1 MTNKKFIVKVSLA
14 VLLFG
19 LLLPS
24 AALAKKTRL
33 VAVSADVVEISGTMQ
48 SVKGFSWNQLFDFE
62 EASIPGIL
70 SLGEF
75 ERKTAVTTRLRLM
88 ETEGRAQVLSN
99 PKIVTSSGNSAKIT
113 VGGKVPIPIVNN
125 QGVGSQLE
133 EYGILLNVLP
143 TIIPERNNII
153 DLQVRLSVSTVDY
166 SRTVV
171 IGTATAPSFTNR
183 DVETHV
189 EINSGETLVIGG
201 LKSSARNVSEDRV
214 PFLGRI
220 PLLGLLFKNKDVT
233 EEQRSLFLFI
243 TVEIVE

>member
-1 MTNKKFIVKVSLA
+1 MGKKFITKTTLL

-19 LLLPS
+19 ILAPGT
-24 AALAKKTRL
+24 ALAKKTRL

-48 SVKGFSWNQLFDFE
+48 SVKGFAWNQLFDFE
-62 EASIPGIL
+62 EAEIPGIL

-75 ERKTAVTTRLRLM
+75 QRKTAVTTRLRLM

-99 PKIVTSSGNSAKIT
+99 PKIVTSSGNSAKIS
-113 VGGKVPIPIVNN
+113 VGGKVPIPVVNN
-125 QGVGSQLE
+125 QGVGSQME
-133 EYGILLNVLP
+133 DYGILLNVLP

-153 DLQVRLSVSTVDY
+153 DLQVQLAVSTVDY

-189 EINSGETLVIGG
+189 ELNSGETLVIGG

-214 PFLGRI
+214 PFLGRL
-220 PLLGLLFKNKDVT
+220 PLIGLLFKNKDVT

>member
-1 MTNKKFIVKVSLA
+1 MTNNIFSKGICLA
-14 VLLFG
+14 VILTG
-19 LLLPS
+19 LLVPS
-24 AALAKKTRL
+24 AADAKKTRL
-33 VAVSADVVEISGTMQ
+33 VAVSADVVEISGTLQ
-48 SVKGFSWNQLFDFE
+48 NVKGFSWNQLFDFE
-62 EASIPGIL
+62 EATIPGIL

-99 PKIVTSSGNSAKIT
+99 PKIVTSSGSPAKIT
-113 VGGKVPIPIVNN
+113 VGGKIPIPIVNN
-125 QGVGSQLE
+125 QGVGSQME
-133 EYGILLNVLP
+133 DYGILLNVLP

-153 DLQVRLSVSTVDY
+153 DLQVQLSVSTVDF

-171 IGTATAPSFTNR
+171 IGTATTPSFTNR

-189 EINSGETLVIGG
+189 ELNSGETLVIGG

-214 PFLGRI
+214 PFLGRL
-220 PLLGLLFKNKDVT
+220 PLIGLLFKNKDVT

>member
-1 MTNKKFIVKVSLA
+1 MNIKLITKVSLA
-14 VLLFG
+14 VLL
-19 LLLPS
+19 LSVLLPS
-24 AALAKKTRL
+24 GAWAKKTRL

-62 EASIPGIL
+62 EATIEGIL

-99 PKIVTSSGNSAKIT
+99 PKIVTAPGNSAKIT
-113 VGGKVPIPIVNN
+113 VGGKIPIPIVNN

-153 DLQVRLSVSTVDY
+153 DLQVQLSVSTVDY

-183 DVETHV
+183 DLETHV
-189 EINSGETLVIGG
+189 ELNSGETLVIGG

-220 PLLGLLFKNKDVT
+220 PLIGLLFKNKDVT

>member
-1 MTNKKFIVKVSLA
+1 MNKKLIAKTALL
-14 VLLFG
+14 VLLSG
-19 LLLPS
+19 TLLPS
-24 AALAKKTRL
+24 AAHAKKTRL

-48 SVKGFSWNQLFDFE
+48 NVKGFAWNQLFDFE

-75 ERKTAVTTRLRLM
+75 QRKTAVTTRLRLM

-99 PKIVTSSGNSAKIT
+99 PKIVTSSGNSAKIS
-113 VGGKVPIPIVNN
+113 VGGKVPIPVVNN
-125 QGVGSQLE
+125 QGVGSQME
-133 EYGILLNVLP
+133 DYGILLNVLP

-153 DLQVRLSVSTVDY
+153 DLQVQLAVSTVDY

-189 EINSGETLVIGG
+189 ELNSGETLVIGG

-214 PFLGRI
+214 PFLGRL
-220 PLLGLLFKNKDVT
+220 PLLGLLFKSKDVT

>member
-1 MTNKKFIVKVSLA
+1 MNMKLSVKISLA
-14 VLLFG
+14 VLL
-19 LLLPS
+19 
-24 AALAKKTRL
+24 AAVLGVVPAHAKKTQL
-33 VAVSADVVEISGTMQ
+33 VAVSADVVEIGGTMQ
-48 SVKGFSWNQLFDFE
+48 SVKGFAWNQLFDFE
-62 EASIPGIL
+62 EAEIPGIL

-75 ERKTAVTTRLRLM
+75 QRKTAVATRLRLM

-99 PKIVTSSGNSAKIT
+99 PKIVTSSGNSAKIS
-113 VGGKVPIPIVNN
+113 VGGKVPIPVVNN
-125 QGVGSQLE
+125 QGVGSQME
-133 EYGILLNVLP
+133 DYGILLNVLP
-143 TIIPERNNII
+143 TIIPERNDII
-153 DLQVRLSVSTVDY
+153 DLQVQLAVSTVDY

-189 EINSGETLVIGG
+189 ELNSGETLVIGG

-214 PFLGRI
+214 PFLGRL
-220 PLLGLLFKNKDVT
+220 PLIGLLFKSKDVT

>member
-1 MTNKKFIVKVSLA
+1 MNTKFITKLSLV
-14 VLLFG
+14 VLLAG
-19 LLLPS
+19 VLAPVP
-24 AALAKKTRL
+24 AHAKKTRL

-48 SVKGFSWNQLFDFE
+48 SVKGFAWNQLFDFE
-62 EASIPGIL
+62 EAEIPGIL

-75 ERKTAVTTRLRLM
+75 QRKTAVTTRLRLM

-99 PKIVTSSGNSAKIT
+99 PKIVTSSGNSAKIS
-113 VGGKVPIPIVNN
+113 VGGKVPIPVVNN
-125 QGVGSQLE
+125 QGVGSQME
-133 EYGILLNVLP
+133 DYGILLNVLP

-153 DLQVRLSVSTVDY
+153 DLQVQLAVSTVDY

-189 EINSGETLVIGG
+189 ELNSGETLVIGG

-214 PFLGRI
+214 PFLGRL
-220 PLLGLLFKNKDVT
+220 PLIGLLFKSKDVT

>member
-1 MTNKKFIVKVSLA
+1 MTNRKITYAVAGAVFLLSMLA
-14 VLLFG
+14 
-19 LLLPS
+19 PS
-24 AALAKKTRL
+24 GVQAKKTRL
-33 VAVSADVVEISGTMQ
+33 VAVSADVVEISG
-48 SVKGFSWNQLFDFE
+48 SLHFE
-62 EASIPGIL
+62 EATIPGIL

-75 ERKTAVTTRLRLM
+75 QRKTAVTTRLRLM

-99 PKIVTSSGNSAKIT
+99 PKIVTASGNQARIT
-113 VGGKVPIPIVNN
+113 VGGRVPIPVVNN

-133 EYGILLNVLP
+133 DYGILLNVLP

-153 DLQVRLSVSTVDY
+153 DVSVQLEVSTVDY

-183 DVETHV
+183 SVETHV
-189 EINSGETLVIGG
+189 ELNSGETLVIGG

-220 PLLGLLFKNKDVT
+220 PLIGLLFKNKDVT

>member
-1 MTNKKFIVKVSLA
+1 MNKKLLTRISLL
-14 VLLFG
+14 VLLSG
-19 LLLPS
+19 ALLPS
-24 AALAKKTRL
+24 TAQAKKTRL

-48 SVKGFSWNQLFDFE
+48 SVKGFAWNQLFDFE

-75 ERKTAVTTRLRLM
+75 QRKTAVTTRLRLM

-99 PKIVTSSGNSAKIT
+99 PKIVTSSGNSAKIS
-113 VGGKVPIPIVNN
+113 VGGKVPIPVVNN
-125 QGVGSQLE
+125 QGVGSQME
-133 EYGILLNVLP
+133 DYGILLNVLP

-153 DLQVRLSVSTVDY
+153 DLQVQLAVSTVDY

-189 EINSGETLVIGG
+189 ELNSGETLVIGG

-214 PFLGRI
+214 PFLGRL

>member
-1 MTNKKFIVKVSLA
+1 MINTKFITKVSLA
-14 VLLFG
+14 ALLGLVLLPGF
-19 LLLPS
+19 
-24 AALAKKTRL
+24 AQAKKTRL
-33 VAVSADVVEISGTMQ
+33 VAVSADVVEISGTSQ
-48 SVKGFSWNQLFDFE
+48 NVKGFNWNQLFDFE
-62 EASIPGIL
+62 EATIPGIL

-99 PKIVTSSGNSAKIT
+99 PKVVTSTGNAAKIS
-113 VGGKVPIPIVNN
+113 VGGKIPIPVVNN

-153 DLQVRLSVSTVDY
+153 DLQVQLQVSTVDY

-171 IGTATAPSFTNR
+171 IGTASAPSFTNR
-183 DVETHV
+183 EVETHV
-189 EINSGETLVIGG
+189 ELNSGETLVIGG
-201 LKSSARNVSEDRV
+201 LKSSARNVAEDRV
-214 PFLGRI
+214 PFLGRL
-220 PLLGLLFKNKDVT
+220 PLLGLLFKTKDVT

-243 TVEIVE
+243 TVEVVE

>member
-1 MTNKKFIVKVSLA
+1 MTNRKITYAVAGAVFLLSMLA
-14 VLLFG
+14 
-19 LLLPS
+19 PS
-24 AALAKKTRL
+24 GVQAKKTRL
-33 VAVSADVVEISGTMQ
+33 VAVSADVVEISGSLQ

-62 EASIPGIL
+62 EATIPGIL

-75 ERKTAVTTRLRLM
+75 QRKTAVTTRLRLM

-99 PKIVTSSGNSAKIT
+99 PKIVTASGNQARIT
-113 VGGKVPIPIVNN
+113 VGGRVPIPVVNN

-133 EYGILLNVLP
+133 
-143 TIIPERNNII
+143 
-153 DLQVRLSVSTVDY
+153 VSTVDY

-183 DVETHV
+183 SVETHV
-189 EINSGETLVIGG
+189 ELNSGETLVIGG

-220 PLLGLLFKNKDVT
+220 PLIGLLFKNKDVT

>member
-1 MTNKKFIVKVSLA
+1 MNKKFITKISLA
-14 VLLFG
+14 VLLLGVLF
-19 LLLPS
+19 P
-24 AALAKKTRL
+24 AVAHAKKTRL
-33 VAVSADVVEISGTMQ
+33 VAVSADVVEISGTLQ
-48 SVKGFSWNQLFDFE
+48 TVKGFAWNQLFDFE
-62 EASIPGIL
+62 EATIKGIL
-70 SLGEF
+70 SFGEF

-99 PKIVTSSGNSAKIT
+99 PKIVTSSGNAAKIT
-113 VGGKVPIPIVNN
+113 VGGKVPIPVVNN

-153 DLQVRLSVSTVDY
+153 DLQVQLSVSTVDY

-171 IGTATAPSFTNR
+171 IGTASAPSFTNR

-189 EINSGETLVIGG
+189 ELNSGETLVIGG
-201 LKSSARNVSEDRV
+201 LKSSSRNVSEDRV
-214 PFLGRI
+214 PFLGRL
-220 PLLGLLFKNKDVT
+220 PLIGLLFKNKDVT

>member
-1 MTNKKFIVKVSLA
+1 MNTKFITKVSLA
-14 VLLFG
+14 VLLAG
-19 LLLPS
+19 VLGIMP
-24 AALAKKTRL
+24 AHAKKTRL
-33 VAVSADVVEISGTMQ
+33 VAVSADVGEIGGTMQ
-48 SVKGFSWNQLFDFE
+48 SVKGFAWNQLFDFE
-62 EASIPGIL
+62 EAEIPGIL

-75 ERKTAVTTRLRLM
+75 QRKTAVTTRLRLM

-99 PKIVTSSGNSAKIT
+99 PKIVTSSGSSAKIS
-113 VGGKVPIPIVNN
+113 VGGKVPIPVVNN
-125 QGVGSQLE
+125 QGVGSQME
-133 EYGILLNVLP
+133 DYGILLNVLP

-153 DLQVRLSVSTVDY
+153 DLQVQLAVSTVDY

-189 EINSGETLVIGG
+189 ELNSGETLVIGG

-214 PFLGRI
+214 PFLGRL
-220 PLLGLLFKNKDVT
+220 PLIGLLFKSKDVT

>member
-1 MTNKKFIVKVSLA
+1 MTNNIFSKGICLA
-14 VLLFG
+14 VVLTG
-19 LLLPS
+19 LLVPS
-24 AALAKKTRL
+24 VAQAKKTRL
-33 VAVSADVVEISGTMQ
+33 VAVSADVVEISGTLQ

-62 EASIPGIL
+62 EAKIPGIL

-99 PKIVTSSGNSAKIT
+99 PKIVTSSGSPAKIT
-113 VGGKVPIPIVNN
+113 VGGKIPIPVVNN
-125 QGVGSQLE
+125 QGVGSQME
-133 EYGILLNVLP
+133 DYGILLNVLP

-153 DLQVRLSVSTVDY
+153 DLQVQLSVSTVDF

-171 IGTATAPSFTNR
+171 IGTATTPSFTNR

-189 EINSGETLVIGG
+189 ELNSGETLVIGG

-214 PFLGRI
+214 PFLGRL
-220 PLLGLLFKNKDVT
+220 PLIGLLFKNRDVT

>member
-1 MTNKKFIVKVSLA
+1 MNIKFIKNVSMVVFLA
-14 VLLFG
+14 GVLAP
-19 LLLPS
+19 LP
-24 AALAKKTRL
+24 AHAKKTRL
-33 VAVSADVVEISGTMQ
+33 VAVSADVVEIGGTMQ
-48 SVKGFSWNQLFDFE
+48 SVKGFAWNQLFDFE
-62 EASIPGIL
+62 ESEIPGIL

-75 ERKTAVTTRLRLM
+75 QRKTAVTTRLRLM

-99 PKIVTSSGNSAKIT
+99 PKIVTSSGNSAKIS
-113 VGGKVPIPIVNN
+113 VGGKVPIPVVNN
-125 QGVGSQLE
+125 QGVGSQME
-133 EYGILLNVLP
+133 DYGILLNVLP

-153 DLQVRLSVSTVDY
+153 DLQVQLAVSTVDY

-189 EINSGETLVIGG
+189 ELNSGETLVIGG

-214 PFLGRI
+214 PFLGRL
-220 PLLGLLFKNKDVT
+220 PLLGLLFKSKDVT

>member
-125 QGVGSQLE
+125 QVVGSQLE

-153 DLQVRLSVSTVDY
+153 DLQVQLSVSTVDY

>member
-1 MTNKKFIVKVSLA
+1 MNTKFITKVSLV
-14 VLLFG
+14 VLLAG
-19 LLLPS
+19 LLLP
-24 AALAKKTRL
+24 ATAQAKKTRL
-33 VAVSADVVEISGTMQ
+33 VAVSADVVEIGGTMQ
-48 SVKGFSWNQLFDFE
+48 SVKGFAWNQLFDFE
-62 EASIPGIL
+62 EAEIPGIL

-75 ERKTAVTTRLRLM
+75 QRKTAVTTRLRLM

-99 PKIVTSSGNSAKIT
+99 PKIVTSSGNSAKIS
-113 VGGKVPIPIVNN
+113 VGGKVPIPVVNN
-125 QGVGSQLE
+125 QGVGSQME
-133 EYGILLNVLP
+133 DYGILLNVLP

-153 DLQVRLSVSTVDY
+153 DLQVQLAVSTVDY

-189 EINSGETLVIGG
+189 ELNSGETLVIGG

-214 PFLGRI
+214 PFLGRL
-220 PLLGLLFKNKDVT
+220 PLIGLLFKSKDVT

>member
-1 MTNKKFIVKVSLA
+1 MNKNSIAKISLF
-14 VLLFG
+14 VLLSG
-19 LLLPS
+19 ALLPS
-24 AALAKKTRL
+24 VAHAKKTRL
-33 VAVSADVVEISGTMQ
+33 VAVSADVVEIGGTMQ
-48 SVKGFSWNQLFDFE
+48 SVKGFAWNQLFDFE

-75 ERKTAVTTRLRLM
+75 QRKTAVTTRLRLM

-99 PKIVTSSGNSAKIT
+99 PKIVTSSGNSAKIS
-113 VGGKVPIPIVNN
+113 VGGKVPIPVVNN
-125 QGVGSQLE
+125 QGVGSQME
-133 EYGILLNVLP
+133 DYGILLNVLP

-153 DLQVRLSVSTVDY
+153 DLQVQLAVSTVDY

-189 EINSGETLVIGG
+189 ELNSGETLVIGG

-214 PFLGRI
+214 PFLGRL
-220 PLLGLLFKNKDVT
+220 PLLGLLFKSKDVT

>member
-1 MTNKKFIVKVSLA
+1 MNKKLLTRISLL
-14 VLLFG
+14 VLLSG
-19 LLLPS
+19 ALLPS
-24 AALAKKTRL
+24 TAQAKKTRL

-48 SVKGFSWNQLFDFE
+48 NVKGFAWNQLFDFE

-75 ERKTAVTTRLRLM
+75 QRKTAVTTRLRLM

-99 PKIVTSSGNSAKIT
+99 PKIVTSSGNSAKIS
-113 VGGKVPIPIVNN
+113 VGGKVPIPVVNN
-125 QGVGSQLE
+125 QGVGSQME
-133 EYGILLNVLP
+133 DYGILLNVLP

-153 DLQVRLSVSTVDY
+153 DLQVQLAVSTVDY

-189 EINSGETLVIGG
+189 ELNSGETLVIGG

-214 PFLGRI
+214 PFLGRL
-220 PLLGLLFKNKDVT
+220 PLLGLLFKSKDVT

>member
-1 MTNKKFIVKVSLA
+1 MNTKFIKKLVA
-14 VLLFG
+14 VG
-19 LLLPS
+19 LLSGVLMPAS
-24 AALAKKTRL
+24 VHAAKTRL
-33 VAVSADVVEISGTMQ
+33 VAVSADVVEIGGTMQ
-48 SVKGFSWNQLFDFE
+48 SVKGFAWNQLFDFE
-62 EASIPGIL
+62 EATIPGIL

-75 ERKTAVTTRLRLM
+75 QRKTAVATRLRLM

-99 PKIVTSSGNSAKIT
+99 PKIVTASGNSAKIS

-133 EYGILLNVLP
+133 DYGILLNVLP
-143 TIIPERNNII
+143 TIVPERNNII
-153 DLQVRLSVSTVDY
+153 DLQVQLAVSTVDY

-189 EINSGETLVIGG
+189 ELNSGETLVIGG

-214 PFLGRI
+214 PFLGRL
-220 PLLGLLFKNKDVT
+220 PLIGLLFKSKDVS

>member
-1 MTNKKFIVKVSLA
+1 MINTKFIAKASVV
-14 VLLFG
+14 VLLLG
-19 LLLPS
+19 LLAP
-24 AALAKKTRL
+24 AAFAKKTRL

-48 SVKGFSWNQLFDFE
+48 TNKGFAWNQLFDFE
-62 EASIPGIL
+62 EATIPGIL

-113 VGGKVPIPIVNN
+113 VGGKVPIPVVNN

-153 DLQVRLSVSTVDY
+153 DLQVQLSVSTVDY
-166 SRTVV
+166 SRTVS

-189 EINSGETLVIGG
+189 EMNSGETLVIGG
-201 LKSSARNVSEDRV
+201 LKSSMRNVSEDRV
-214 PFLGRI
+214 PFLGKL
-220 PLLGLLFKNKDVT
+220 PLIGLFFKSKDVT

-243 TVEIVE
+243 TVEVVE

>member
-48 SVKGFSWNQLFDFE
+48 SIKGFSWNQLFDFE

-153 DLQVRLSVSTVDY
+153 DLQVQLSVSTVDY

>member
-1 MTNKKFIVKVSLA
+1 MMNKKFISKVFLT
-14 VLLFG
+14 VLL
-19 LLLPS
+19 LSVLLPS
-24 AALAKKTRL
+24 GAFAKQTRL

-62 EASIPGIL
+62 EAAIPGVL

-75 ERKTAVTTRLRLM
+75 ERKTAVATRLRLM

-99 PKIVTSSGNSAKIT
+99 PKIVTSSGNAAKIN
-113 VGGKVPIPIVNN
+113 VGGKIPIPVVNN

-143 TIIPERNNII
+143 TIMPERNNLI
-153 DLQVRLSVSTVDY
+153 DLQVQLEVSTVDY

-183 DVETHV
+183 NVETHV

-201 LKSSARNVSEDRV
+201 LKNSARNVSEDRV
-214 PFLGRI
+214 PFLGKI
-220 PLLGLLFKNKDVT
+220 PLIGLLFKNKDVT

>member
-1 MTNKKFIVKVSLA
+1 MKNRNLMKKISLA
-14 VLLFG
+14 VLLAGF
-19 LLLPS
+19 LLPVN
-24 AALAKKTRL
+24 AHAKKTRL
-33 VAVSADVVEISGTMQ
+33 VAVNADVVEISGTMQ
-48 SVKGFSWNQLFDFE
+48 TVKGFSWNQLFDFE

-88 ETEGRAQVLSN
+88 ETEGRAQILSN
-99 PKIVTSSGNSAKIT
+99 PKIVTASGNNAKIT
-113 VGGKVPIPIVNN
+113 VGGKVPIPVVNN
-125 QGVGSQLE
+125 QGVGSQME

-153 DLQVRLSVSTVDY
+153 DLSVQLVVSSVDY

-171 IGTATAPSFTNR
+171 IGTSAAPSFINR
-183 DVETHV
+183 EVETHV
-189 EINSGETLVIGG
+189 ELNSGETLVIGG
-201 LKSSARNVSEDRV
+201 LKSSSRNVAEDRV

-220 PLLGLLFKNKDVT
+220 PLIGLLFKNKDVT

>member
-1 MTNKKFIVKVSLA
+1 MNMKKFSLTV
-14 VLLFG
+14 VLTAILG
-19 LLLPS
+19 ILIPMS
-24 AALAKKTRL
+24 AHAKKTQL
-33 VAVSADVVEISGTMQ
+33 VSVSADVVEISGTMQ
-48 SVKGFSWNQLFDFE
+48 NVKGFSWNQLFDFE
-62 EASIPGIL
+62 EAAIPGIL
-70 SLGEF
+70 SFGEF
-75 ERKTAVTTRLRLM
+75 ERKTAVAARLRLM

-113 VGGKVPIPIVNN
+113 VGGKVPIPVVNN

-143 TIIPERNNII
+143 TIIPERNNLI
-153 DLQVRLSVSTVDY
+153 DLQVQLSVSTVDY

-189 EINSGETLVIGG
+189 ELNSGETLVIGG
-201 LKSSARNVSEDRV
+201 LKSSYRNVSEDRV
-214 PFLGRI
+214 PLLGRI
-220 PLLGLLFKNKDVT
+220 PLLGWFFKTKDVT

-243 TVEIVE
+243 TVEMVE

>member
-1 MTNKKFIVKVSLA
+1 MTNTKFITNVSLA
-14 VLLFG
+14 VLLLG
-19 LLLPS
+19 LLAPS
-24 AALAKKTRL
+24 FAHAKKTRL

-70 SLGEF
+70 SLGEL

-99 PKIVTSSGNSAKIT
+99 PKIATSSGNSAKIT

-153 DLQVRLSVSTVDY
+153 DLQVQRSVSTVDY

-201 LKSSARNVSEDRV
+201 LKSSMRNVSEDRV
-214 PFLGRI
+214 PFLGRL
-220 PLLGLLFKNKDVT
+220 PLIGLLFKSKDVT

>member
-1 MTNKKFIVKVSLA
+1 MTNTKLITKVSLA
-14 VLLFG
+14 VLLLG
-19 LLLPS
+19 LLAPS
-24 AALAKKTRL
+24 CAFAKKTRL

-48 SVKGFSWNQLFDFE
+48 SVKGFAWNQLFDFE
-62 EASIPGIL
+62 EATIPGIL

-113 VGGKVPIPIVNN
+113 VGGKVPIPVVNN

-153 DLQVRLSVSTVDY
+153 DLQVQLSVSTVDY

-171 IGTATAPSFTNR
+171 IGTASAPSFTNR

-201 LKSSARNVSEDRV
+201 LKSSFRNVSEDRV
-214 PFLGRI
+214 PFLGRL
-220 PLLGLLFKNKDVT
+220 PLIGLLFKSKDVT

>member
-1 MTNKKFIVKVSLA
+1 MNNKLITKISLLVFLVGVCGA
-14 VLLFG
+14 
-19 LLLPS
+19 LPVH
-24 AALAKKTRL
+24 AKKTRL
-33 VAVSADVVEISGTMQ
+33 VAVSADVVEIDGTMQ
-48 SVKGFSWNQLFDFE
+48 SVKGFAWNQLFDFE
-62 EASIPGIL
+62 EAAIPGIL

-75 ERKTAVTTRLRLM
+75 QRKTAVTTRLRLM

-99 PKIVTSSGNSAKIT
+99 PKIVTSSGNSAKIS
-113 VGGKVPIPIVNN
+113 VGGKVPIPVVNN
-125 QGVGSQLE
+125 QGVGSQME
-133 EYGILLNVLP
+133 DYGILLNVLP

-153 DLQVRLSVSTVDY
+153 DLQVQLAVSTVDY

-189 EINSGETLVIGG
+189 ELNSGETLVIGG

-214 PFLGRI
+214 PFLGRL
-220 PLLGLLFKNKDVT
+220 PLLGLLFKSKDVT

>member
-1 MTNKKFIVKVSLA
+1 MNKKFITKVFLLGFILA
-14 VLLFG
+14 VAM
-19 LLLPS
+19 PS
-24 AALAKKTRL
+24 VSHAKKTRL
-33 VAVSADVVEISGTMQ
+33 VAVSADVVEIGGTMQ
-48 SVKGFSWNQLFDFE
+48 NVKGFAWNQLFDFE

-75 ERKTAVTTRLRLM
+75 QRKTAVTTRLRLM

-99 PKIVTSSGNSAKIT
+99 PKIVTSSGSSAKIS
-113 VGGKVPIPIVNN
+113 VGGKVPIPVVNN
-125 QGVGSQLE
+125 QGVGSQME
-133 EYGILLNVLP
+133 DSGILLNVLP

-153 DLQVRLSVSTVDY
+153 DLQVQLAVSTVDY

-189 EINSGETLVIGG
+189 ELNSGETLVIGG

-220 PLLGLLFKNKDVT
+220 PLLGLLFKSKDVT

>member
-1 MTNKKFIVKVSLA
+1 MKKISLA
-14 VLLFG
+14 VLLAGF
-19 LLLPS
+19 LLPVN
-24 AALAKKTRL
+24 AHAKKTRL
-33 VAVSADVVEISGTMQ
+33 VAVNADVVEISGTMQ
-48 SVKGFSWNQLFDFE
+48 TVKGFSWNQLFDFE

-88 ETEGRAQVLSN
+88 ETEGRAQILSN
-99 PKIVTSSGNSAKIT
+99 PKIVTASGNNAKIT
-113 VGGKVPIPIVNN
+113 VGGKVPIPVVNN
-125 QGVGSQLE
+125 QGVGSQME

-153 DLQVRLSVSTVDY
+153 DLSVQLVVSSVDY

-171 IGTATAPSFTNR
+171 IGTSAAPSFINR
-183 DVETHV
+183 EVETHV
-189 EINSGETLVIGG
+189 ELNSGETLVIGG
-201 LKSSARNVSEDRV
+201 LKSSSRNVAEDRV

-220 PLLGLLFKNKDVT
+220 PLIGLLFKNKDVT